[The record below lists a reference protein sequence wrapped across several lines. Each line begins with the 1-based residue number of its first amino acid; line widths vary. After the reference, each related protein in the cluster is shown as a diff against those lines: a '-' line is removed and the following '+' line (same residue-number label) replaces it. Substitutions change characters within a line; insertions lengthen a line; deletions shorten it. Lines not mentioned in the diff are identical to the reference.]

1 MSTTESKLS
10 NFQKENNL
18 QFENLILPVIS
29 QDNPLFIMILQDF
42 YIIDANEVFLRAMQ
56 TDLKGMVNQDIRS
69 FTHEKSLKKLI
80 AVLENS
86 SDENN
91 YQGIIKLN
99 RQNDVA
105 LVLNAYGFKFYLCGS
120 KYTCIMAYEMNKYN
134 RILEEP
140 FLSNNIISTILADMP
155 EIVEIEAPDQT
166 LLFVNDGGC
175 RFFNKSREE
184 LIGKNGLEMIYEED
198 RDKTLAKI
206 GSVISSTTRP
216 SETVDLRVMRG
227 DGVLAWVD
235 WTGRAL
241 FDSSGEFI
249 GHLSIGRDI
258 TARKQAEEELQ
269 RLKEEL
275 EQRVFARTVDL
286 EEANQKLS
294 ALNDTINNIYMH
306 IPLGIL
312 VADGE
317 GHISNRNDF
326 LKKLW
331 GNSLPQVTEKISE
344 EIRKG
349 QNQYFNNLF
358 NKGHSFQ
365 DVEMSF
371 HTKDK
376 NINCHISGVPMD
388 SETNKKKLA
397 VIIIR
402 PSQEVLK
409 LVNRISGANVHFQ
422 FDDIITCDKKMIHAI
437 ASAQRV
443 ARSAGNIL
451 ITGESGTGKEMFAQ
465 AIHNYSNRSRGPF
478 IGINCGAIPRD
489 LIGSEL
495 FGYSEG
501 AFTGAKKGGK
511 PGKFELAAG
520 GTIFLDEI
528 GDMPLDQQVALLR
541 VIQERSLTRIGG
553 NQVIPIDVRIIC
565 ATNKDLLAEIH
576 KNCFRKDL
584 YYRLNVIHVH
594 IPPLRERY
602 ADITLLLD
610 YFLKSLAEKL
620 QVPVPELSAQV
631 QAALTSYTWPGNV
644 RELQNIAER
653 LLYMS
658 VDGVVPM
665 ETLPQEILAA
675 ANISTPE
682 PKPISEE
689 KSDITLK
696 EYYFKKKEEKKQKEC
711 QQIMELMDFYDG
723 NLSKIAK
730 ELGISRSTLYAK
742 LNEYK

>member
-1 MSTTESKLS
+1 MSTTASKLS

-18 QFENLILPVIS
+18 QFGNLLLPVIS

-42 YIIDANEVFLRAMQ
+42 FLIDANAVFLKAMQ
-56 TDLKGMVNQDIRS
+56 TDLADIVNQDIRR
-69 FTHEKSLKKLI
+69 FTHEESLKKLTE
-80 AVLENS
+80 VLENS

-91 YQGIIKLN
+91 YQGILKLKW
-99 RQNDVA
+99 QNAVS
-105 LVLNAYGFKFYLCGS
+105 LVLNAYSFNFRLCKA
-120 KYTCIMAYEMNKYN
+120 KYTCIIAYEMNKYD

-140 FLSNNIISTILADMP
+140 FLSNNIMSTILADMP

-166 LLFVNDGGC
+166 LLFINDGGC
-175 RFFNKSREE
+175 RFFGKPREE

-198 RDKTLAKI
+198 RDKTLAA
-206 GSVISSTTRP
+206 ISSGISSNRP
-216 SETVDLRVMRG
+216 SASVDLRLMRG
-227 DGVLAWVD
+227 DGILAWVS
-235 WTGRAL
+235 WTGRVL
-241 FDSSGEFI
+241 FDASGEFI
-249 GHLSIGRDI
+249 GHLSIGRDV
-258 TARKQAEEELQ
+258 TAKKQAEEELQ

-275 EQRVFARTVDL
+275 EQRVCARTADL
-286 EEANQKLS
+286 EEVNQKLS

-331 GNSLPQVTEKISE
+331 GNFLPQVTEKISE
-344 EIRKG
+344 EIRQG

-358 NKGHSFQ
+358 NKGNSFQ

-371 HTKDK
+371 RTKDK

-388 SETNKKKLA
+388 SETNKKNFA

-402 PSQEVLK
+402 PSQEILK

-422 FDDIITCDKKMIHAI
+422 FSDIVTCDKKMIDSI
-437 ASAQRV
+437 ANAQRV
-443 ARSAGNIL
+443 ARTAGNIL

-465 AIHNYSNRSRGPF
+465 AIHNYSNRSGGPF

-553 NQVIPIDVRIIC
+553 NQAIPIDVRIIC
-565 ATNKDLLAEIH
+565 ATNKDLLAEVQ

-584 YYRLNVIHVH
+584 YYRLNVIHIH
-594 IPPLRERY
+594 IPPLRERHD
-602 ADITLLLD
+602 DIVLLLN
-610 YFLKSLAEKL
+610 YFLQSLAEKL
-620 QVPVPELSAQV
+620 QVPVPKLSAQV
-631 QAALTSYTWPGNV
+631 QAALTNYAWPGNV

-658 VDGVVPM
+658 ADGTIPM
-665 ETLPQEILAA
+665 ELLPQEILTA
-675 ANISTPE
+675 ANIPAPAS
-682 PKPISEE
+682 KPIFPEE
-689 KSDITLK
+689 RDINLK
-696 EYYFKKKEEKKQKEC
+696 EYYFKKKEEKQQKEC
-711 QQIMELMDFYDG
+711 QQIMDLIDLYDG

-742 LNEYK
+742 INEYK